1 MKTFQVL
8 PATVFAAAALCAAP
22 AFAQSQGVS
31 ADEVLIGT
39 LQDLSGPLAGYGK
52 DLRNGMQLRIAE
64 ANDKGGVHGRK
75 LKLLVEDTGYDPR
88 RAVLGAQKLVNQ
100 EKVFVMAG
108 SLGTGVV
115 NAALPVQMAKNV
127 INFFPSALS
136 RDMYEPVH
144 KLKFAFLSS
153 YYEQIAPA
161 SARLY
166 REKKASKPCIIYQD
180 DEYGLEI
187 LRGTEAGMKSAG
199 VELVEK
205 TSFKRGATDFSS
217 QVARMKAAGCDFVV
231 TGTLIRE
238 TVGTLNEARRIDFN
252 PTFLGA
258 FGTYTDLIHKLG
270 GKPMDGFYSTMTVQ
284 HPYEDSAPE
293 ALKPWMGSYRT
304 RFNEAPTAYSIYGYV
319 IADRLVQAMDKAGK
333 NLDTDSLSRAIEG
346 LKTPVDMFGMPEM
359 AFSPTQHLGSN
370 KARLSQIQD
379 GRWKVVLDYDQMAK

>member
-1 MKTFQVL
+1 MTF
-8 PATVFAAAALCAAP
+8 ATTTRQLIATAALLACGS
-22 AFAQSQGVS
+22 AFAQAQGVS
-31 ADEVLIGT
+31 RDEILIGT

-52 DLRNGMQLRIAE
+52 DLRNGMLQRINE
-64 ANDKGGVHGRK
+64 ANQKGGVHGRR
-75 LKLLVEDTGYDPR
+75 LRLLVEDTGYDPR
-88 RAVLGAQKLVNQ
+88 RAVLAAQKLVNQ
-100 EKVFVMAG
+100 DKVFVMAG
-108 SLGTGVV
+108 SLGTGVN
-115 NAALPVQMAKNV
+115 NAALPVQMQRNV
-127 INFFPSALS
+127 MNFFPAALS
-136 RDMYEPVH
+136 RDMYEPVN
-144 KLKFAFLSS
+144 KLKFAFISS

-166 REKKASKPCIIYQD
+166 REKKAGKPCIIYQD

-187 LRGTEAGMKSAG
+187 LRGTEAGLKSVG

-205 TSFKRGATDFSS
+205 TSFKRGATEFSS

-238 TVGTLNEARRIDFN
+238 TVGTINEARRIDFN

-284 HPYEDSAPE
+284 HPYEDTAPE
-293 ALKPWMGSYRT
+293 NLKPWMASYRSQ
-304 RFNEAPTAYSIYGYV
+304 FNEPPTAYSIYGYV
-319 IADRLVQAMDKAGK
+319 IADRLVQAMDKAGA
-333 NLDTDSLSRAIEG
+333 NLDTDALARAIEG
-346 LKTPVDMFGMPEM
+346 LRTPVDMFGMPEM
-359 AFSPTQHLGSN
+359 SFGPDRHLASN

>member
-1 MKTFQVL
+1 MKPYRPVRIPL
-8 PATVFAAAALCAAP
+8 LATALLAVAP
-22 AFAQSQGVS
+22 AFAQTQGVS
-31 ADEVLIGT
+31 ANEVLIGT

-52 DLRNGMQLRIAE
+52 DLRNGMQMRVAE
-64 ANDKGGVHGRK
+64 ANDKG
-75 LKLLVEDTGYDPR
+75 
-88 RAVLGAQKLVNQ
+88 AVLGAQKLVNQ
-100 EKVFVMAG
+100 EKIFVMAG
-108 SLGTGVV
+108 SLGTGVN
-115 NAALPVQMAKNV
+115 NAALPVQMSKNV
-127 INFFPSALS
+127 MNFFPAALS

-187 LRGTEAGMKSAG
+187 LRGTEAGLKGIGA
-199 VELVEK
+199 ELVEK

-238 TVGTLNEARRIDFN
+238 TVGTISDARRIDFN

-284 HPYEDSAPE
+284 HPYEDSVSDAI
-293 ALKPWMGSYRT
+293 KPWLASYRA
-304 RFNEAPTAYSIYGYV
+304 RFNEAPPAYSIYGYV
-319 IADRLVQAMDKAGK
+319 ILDRLVQAMDKAGPQ
-333 NLDTDSLSRAIEG
+333 LDADTLSRAIEG

-359 AFSPTQHLGSN
+359 SFGPNKHLGSN
-370 KARLSQIQD
+370 KARLSQIHD
-379 GRWKVVLDYDQMAK
+379 GRWKVVLDYDQMSK

>member
-1 MKTFQVL
+1 MKIASTARRLLAV
-8 PATVFAAAALCAAP
+8 AACACCAAAG
-22 AFAQSQGVS
+22 AQTQGVS
-31 ADEVLIGT
+31 KDEILLGT

-52 DLRNGMQLRIAE
+52 DLRNGMLQRIAE

-75 LKLLVEDTGYDPR
+75 IKLLVEDTGYDPR
-88 RAVLGAQKLVNQ
+88 RAVLAAQKLVNQ
-100 EKVFVMAG
+100 EKIFVMAG
-108 SLGTGVV
+108 SLGTGVN
-115 NAALPVQMAKNV
+115 NAALPVQMSKAV

-187 LRGTEAGMKSAG
+187 LRGTEAGLKSIGA
-199 VELVEK
+199 ELVEK
-205 TSFKRGATDFSS
+205 TSFKRGATDFAS
-217 QVARMKAAGCDFVV
+217 QVARMKSAGCDFVV

-238 TVGTLNEARRIDFN
+238 TVGTINEARRINFD

-284 HPYEDSAPE
+284 HPYEDTAPE
-293 ALKPWMGSYRT
+293 ALKPWMNSYRT
-304 RFNEAPTAYSIYGYV
+304 RFNEPPTAYSIYGYV
-319 IADRLVQAMDKAGK
+319 ILDRLVQAMDKAGA
-333 NLDTDSLSRAIEG
+333 NLDVNSLVRAIES
-346 LKTPVDMFGMPEM
+346 LQTPVDMFGMPAM
-359 AFSPTQHLGSN
+359 NFSATNHLGSN
-370 KARLSQIQD
+370 KARLSQIVD